1 MFVMSCS
8 YIHKYMYMHVY
19 MMYISYI
26 CVLYAY
32 LRCQAMFVEPPRALS
47 RSMEPNVLE
56 TLKHNQF
63 QVFASHSTPRRLV
76 RCLSALPFL
85 PLSLVLLFSLNTAL
99 LFSLSLSV
107 SLPPS
112 LLSSFSRSFSLSLFL
127 ARFLCCSP
135 YRTLFSR
142 SALCSPYP
150 QHSLLNIYIY
160 MYIYILTRH
169 KRLSY
174 QHALRLWGGYD

>member
-1 MFVMSCS
+1 MCVT
-8 YIHKYMYMHVY
+8 YVY
-19 MMYISYI
+19 H
-26 CVLYAY
+26 
-32 LRCQAMFVEPPRALS
+32 RCQAMFVEPPRALS
-47 RSMEPNVLE
+47 HSMEPNVLE
-56 TLKHNQF
+56 SLKHNQF

-76 RCLSALPFL
+76 RCLSALLSL
-85 PLSLVLLFSLNTAL
+85 PLSLVLLLMLNLSL

-107 SLPPS
+107 FLPPS
-112 LLSSFSRSFSLSLFL
+112 LSSSVSRSFFLSLFL

-174 QHALRLWGGYD
+174 QHALRLWGGYN